1 GETQARNDQAVAE
14 VRSMLASRDP
24 GVSEELFESLMHSER
39 EQIFKQLECQLSEVS
54 ALSDQQHD
62 LARQSAAEVAQ
73 QLENLA
79 AKTRDMSAQ
88 HEQSV
93 AELDSRL
100 ADASS
105 SSSQERLDG
114 LLEIAREQFS

>member
-1 GETQARNDQAVAE
+1 MVVVREAKDGNEQAVAE
-14 VRSMLASRDP
+14 VRSLLASRDP
-24 GVSEELFESLMHSER
+24 SVSQELFDSLMHSER

-62 LARQSAAEVAQ
+62 LARQRAAKMAQ
-73 QLENLA
+73 QLENLV
-79 AKTRDMSAQ
+79 AKTRDMAAQ

-100 ADASS
+100 ADVRGSS
-105 SSSQERLDG
+105 SKEGLDG
-114 LLEIAREQFS
+114 LLEI